1 MLKSLNRET
10 PIEKNQILK
19 EKMIDI
25 SCLKGKRCNSK
36 MQLFK

>member
-25 SCLKGKRCNSK
+25 SCIYDQIECKIT
-36 MQLFK
+36 